1 MSKQAFA
8 KLPKWKRD
16 NKKKDRGTWQLCE
29 DSVPQGRATVLFNV
43 VFPGPHPPPA
53 RSKEFSRLHRIDC
66 FDRTRNE
73 TKEAQFLIQ
82 RRHAGMPT
90 YTHYLLKSKSKPQVC
105 YAARFTR
112 TCRDGTEKACRWLIR
127 PKMQRQLF
135 GVRMHFPCAA

>member
-1 MSKQAFA
+1 MSKEAFA

-29 DSVPQGRATVLFNV
+29 DSVPQGRARVLFNV

-66 FDRTRNE
+66 FDRMRNE

-90 YTHYLLKSKSKPQVC
+90 YAHYFTH
-105 YAARFTR
+105 
-112 TCRDGTEKACRWLIR
+112 D
-127 PKMQRQLF
+127 
-135 GVRMHFPCAA
+135 